1 MSDERSTA
9 FALMV
14 IIGPQVSDELALLLT
29 SPGILMIN
37 QVGHRRESRK
47 ALLAPKTVPFVS

>member
-1 MSDERSTA
+1 
-9 FALMV
+9 MV